1 MPGPM
6 KKSRYKSPTAGS
18 LEKGTVSN
26 KVISDIKKAGMT
38 ASLKKAATSN
48 DKTFLKGVARMYGNE
63 RLANARNVNKVFA
76 PIGKSKSNFTY
87 GAGNMPDPK
96 KKTKAT
102 RKGNLAGFKPGT
114 TGYKAASAIKGMGKD
129 IKKAYL
135 GK

>member
-1 MPGPM
+1 M
-6 KKSRYKSPTAGS
+6 KKGPTPRYKSPTAGS

-26 KVISDIKKAGMT
+26 KVISGIKKAGMA

-76 PIGKSKSNFTY
+76 PIGQAKSNFTY

-96 KKTKAT
+96 RKTKAT
-102 RKGNLAGFKPGT
+102 PKGNIAGFKPGT
-114 TGYKAASAIKGMGKD
+114 PGAKAAGAIKSMGKD
-129 IKKAYL
+129 LKKAYQ

>member
-1 MPGPM
+1 MPPM
-6 KKSRYKSPTAGS
+6 KKGPTPRYKSPTAGS

-26 KVISDIKKAGMT
+26 RVISGIKKAGMT

-63 RLANARNVNKVFA
+63 RLAAARKGVSK
-76 PIGKSKSNFTY
+76 PKSNFTY

-96 KKTKAT
+96 KKAKA
-102 RKGNLAGFKPGT
+102 KGNMAGFKPGT
-114 TGYKAASAIKGMGKD
+114 AGYKAAKTVKGMGKD
-129 IKKAYL
+129 LKKAYQ